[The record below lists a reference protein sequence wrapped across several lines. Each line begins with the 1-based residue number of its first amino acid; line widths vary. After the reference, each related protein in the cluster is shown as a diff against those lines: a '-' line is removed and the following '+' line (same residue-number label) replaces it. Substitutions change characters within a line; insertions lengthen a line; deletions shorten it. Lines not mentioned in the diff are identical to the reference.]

1 MLMLKAEHLLVHS
14 DWACTY
20 PIVCQPEFKGI
31 TQYFV
36 FEKGVEGPS
45 LNI

>member
-1 MLMLKAEHLLVHS
+1 MLKADHLLVHS
-14 DWACTY
+14 DLACTY

-36 FEKGVEGPS
+36 FEKGVGELS
-45 LNI
+45 LNA

>member
-1 MLMLKAEHLLVHS
+1 MLKAEHFLIHS
-14 DWACTY
+14 DLACAY

-36 FEKGVEGPS
+36 KKVLEEPLLKA
-45 LNI
+45 